1 MTDPG
6 VPRPGG
12 ERPLAGAGEAGTA
25 AAAAIPAERWYG
37 VHVAIVT
44 DNQDPESLGR
54 VRVRLPWAP
63 DPGAGALGKGG
74 LYEGW
79 ARTATMAAGRNRGS
93 WFLPDVGDE
102 VLVAFEAGHPGRPLV
117 VGALWNGQD
126 PPPVTAAAASSVK
139 LLRTGGGSEVR
150 FDDAPGDE
158 TVRVRTAAGQSIELR
173 TGGGGSVRVTD
184 GHGSTVTL
192 RPSGVTVASSAPVT
206 VQGSS
211 IALEGAMVQVKA
223 AVLKCDGIIH
233 GTTLIVD
240 SVVASTYTPG
250 AGNVW

>member
-1 MTDPG
+1 M
-6 VPRPGG
+6 
-12 ERPLAGAGEAGTA
+12 AGA
-25 AAAAIPAERWYG
+25 IPSERWYG
-37 VHVAIVT
+37 VHVALVT
-44 DNQDPESLGR
+44 DNQDPEALGR

-63 DPGAGALGKGG
+63 DAGAGALGKGG

-79 ARTATMAAGRNRGS
+79 ARTAAMAAGRHRGS

-126 PPPVTAAAASSVK
+126 APPVTADPANTVK
-139 LLRTGGGSEVR
+139 LLRTRGGSEVR
-150 FDDAPGDE
+150 FDDVAGDE

-184 GHGSTVTL
+184 GHGSALTL

-211 IALEGAMVQVKA
+211 IALEASMVQVKA
-223 AVLKCDGIIH
+223 AVLKCDGVIQ
-233 GTTLIVD
+233 GTTLVVE